1 MQPPPHPGRCDSCSL
16 GAQLSGP
23 PSLGCPLGWQ
33 GLLQVSPQ
41 SSLPLSQ
48 VSPEV
53 LQDMGALVWL
63 RQAELLN
70 CVWGQGAAGQFVH
83 QLAPTCHSCWGPGCP
98 LQPFAHSRPRPR
110 WSRLLLP
117 AAGPGQDWPRLSMSP
132 GSGLVPSL
140 RRLTEEGRISFRVQP
155 GADPLPV
162 RAGARARQPV
172 AICQGCLWTGFLC
185 RVGAGLELAGSFK
198 LQGSVAQI
206 VLVEFQAQGWG

>member
-33 GLLQVSPQ
+33 GLLQVAPQ

-83 QLAPTCHSCWGPGCP
+83 QLV
-98 LQPFAHSRPRPR
+98 
-110 WSRLLLP
+110 P
-117 AAGPGQDWPRLSMSP
+117 ATP
-132 GSGLVPSL
+132 
-140 RRLTEEGRISFRVQP
+140 
-155 GADPLPV
+155 
-162 RAGARARQPV
+162 AGALGAPSSLSPTPAPARDGLGSSFLQL
-172 AICQGCLWTGFLC
+172 ALTRTGRGSPC
-185 RVGAGLELAGSFK
+185 RLA
-198 LQGSVAQI
+198 
-206 VLVEFQAQGWG
+206 QASCPPCAD